1 MPSVAA
7 IVVTYNPDRSVV
19 DNILNYIDE
28 VDSIIAVDNSEKAHS
43 RFVSFA
49 EQRKWIY
56 VQNGT
61 NLGIARALNVGMKEA
76 QKRHADYALLM
87 DQDSRFFDAASSV
100 SALVACMEAN
110 KSNFMVSSVVKT
122 KGPESGKA
130 VEGCREVEVC
140 ITSGTLLN
148 LSLVE
153 EVGWHREKL
162 FIDYVD
168 LEYALRARRSG
179 YRIVQA
185 NRSAIN
191 HCLGN
196 SKKVSLRWFPSYSTY
211 TTNHSPLRRYYR
223 LRNALY
229 VWKEFE
235 AFDPVWVRRN
245 RRFFLNDIRKVLLF
259 ETDRR
264 SKIKACYR
272 AWKDY
277 RNNAFGKKER
287 V

>member
-1 MPSVAA
+1 M
-7 IVVTYNPDRSVV
+7 
-19 DNILNYIDE
+19 
-28 VDSIIAVDNSEKAHS
+28 DSIIAVDNSEKAHS
-43 RFVSFA
+43 RLVSFA
-49 EQRKWIY
+49 EQRQWIY

-61 NLGIARALNVGMKEA
+61 NLGIARALHVGMKEA
-76 QKRHADYALLM
+76 QKRHADCALLM

-110 KSNFMVSSVVKT
+110 KSNFMVSSVVNTGGVESEKT
-122 KGPESGKA
+122 
-130 VEGCREVEVC
+130 VEGCREVEV
-140 ITSGTLLN
+140 
-148 LSLVE
+148 
-153 EVGWHREKL
+153 
-162 FIDYVD
+162 
-168 LEYALRARRSG
+168 
-179 YRIVQA
+179 
-185 NRSAIN
+185 
-191 HCLGN
+191 CLGN
-196 SKKVSLRWFPSYSTY
+196 SKKVSLRWLPFYSTY

>member
-61 NLGIARALNVGMKEA
+61 NLGIAGALNVGMKEA

-100 SALVACMEAN
+100 FALVACMEAN
-110 KSNFMVSSVVKT
+110 KSNFMVSSVVNT
-122 KGPESGKA
+122 KGLESGKT

-168 LEYALRARRSG
+168 LEYALRA
-179 YRIVQA
+179 
-185 NRSAIN
+185 
-191 HCLGN
+191 
-196 SKKVSLRWFPSYSTY
+196 KK
-211 TTNHSPLRRYYR
+211 RYLCFGTELLDYAHHR
-223 LRNALY
+223 QRQ
-229 VWKEFE
+229 
-235 AFDPVWVRRN
+235 
-245 RRFFLNDIRKVLLF
+245 NDIA
-259 ETDRR
+259 
-264 SKIKACYR
+264 KAVR
-272 AWKDY
+272 AAYEDLTHFQ
-277 RNNAFGKKER
+277 RFSGR
-287 V
+287 FSV